1 MEQQEFKINL
11 NILFN
16 NSLRLEQ
23 YYILY
28 CIYFNKERE
37 LIEYTSKCGKILT
50 EFFISLETKGFLNI
64 KDKNDINFD
73 SIKLTKAGEQLF
85 ITKNSNIKQDFLRLF
100 EELKTTYPS
109 SVMNDLGKPR
119 RLLGDLDRCKKL
131 YMNTLLIE
139 GTLNEDLHKNI
150 LKAVKLY
157 TIENGKYTQA
167 MSAFLQQKTWEQYL
181 ELIQKNIDINI
192 ITSNNYDAV

>member
-1 MEQQEFKINL
+1 MEQQELKINL

-28 CIYFNKERE
+28 CICFNKERE

-73 SIKLTKAGEQLF
+73 SIKLTEAGEQLF

-157 TIENGKYTQA
+157 AIENGKYTQA

-192 ITSNNYDAV
+192 TTSNNYDAV

>member
-37 LIEYTSKCGKILT
+37 LVEYTYKCGKILT
-50 EFFISLETKGFLNI
+50 ELFISLETKGFLNI

-73 SIKLTKAGEQLF
+73 SIKLTEAGEQLF
-85 ITKNSNIKQDFLRLF
+85 ITKNSNIKQGFLRLF

-139 GTLNEDLHKNI
+139 GTLNENLHKNI

-157 TIENGKYTQA
+157 AIENGKYTQA